1 MKGFQVIN
9 MIKAVLIDIDDTI
22 FDFEKCSKNAFKKTL
37 KKLDLSYEEKDF
49 SYFNKV
55 NYILWSKQKLGEIN
69 IEEVFTHRSI
79 MMSKY
84 FELDIEKE
92 IFNDLFVEFL
102 YDEIEMVDGIED
114 LLSYLWDKYQI
125 YAASNG
131 LYDMQVNRIKK
142 SNLSKYFKDIFVSDK
157 IGYEKPDERFFN
169 KIMDITK
176 YSNDDLIMIGD
187 SIKSDIIG
195 AKNSN
200 IKSIYFNK
208 ENKKIS
214 DKNFT
219 YQVKN
224 LSEIKKIL

>member
-1 MKGFQVIN
+1 

-22 FDFEKCSKNAFKKTL
+22 FDFEKCSKNSFLKTL
-37 KKLDLSYEEKDF
+37 EKFNIKFKEEDF

-55 NYILWSKQKLGEIN
+55 NDILWTKQKLGEIN
-69 IEEVFTHRSI
+69 IKEVFIKRDYL
-79 MMSKY
+79 MGKY
-84 FELDIEKE
+84 FNIDIEKGL
-92 IFNDLFVEFL
+92 FNDLFVKFL

-114 LLSYLWDKYQI
+114 LLLYLSDKYKI
-125 YAASNG
+125 FTASNG
-131 LYDMQVNRIKK
+131 IYKMQENRLKK
-142 SNLSKYFKDIFVSDK
+142 SNLDKYFDNVFVSDK
-157 IGYEKPDERFFN
+157 IGFEKPDKKFFQ
-169 KIMDITK
+169 KIMDLTK
-176 YSNDDLIMIGD
+176 FSNDDLIMIGD

-195 AKNSN
+195 AKNSK

-208 ENKKIS
+208 EDKKIS

>member
-1 MKGFQVIN
+1 

-22 FDFEKCSKNAFKKTL
+22 FDFEKCSKNSFLKTL
-37 KKLDLSYEEKDF
+37 EKFNLKFKEEDF

-55 NYILWSKQKLGEIN
+55 NDILWTKQKLGEIN
-69 IEEVFTHRSI
+69 IKEVFIKRDYL
-79 MMSKY
+79 MGKY
-84 FELDIEKE
+84 FNLDIEKGL
-92 IFNDLFVEFL
+92 FNDLFVKFL

-114 LLSYLWDKYQI
+114 LLLYLSDKYQI
-125 YAASNG
+125 FTASNG
-131 LYDMQVNRIKK
+131 IYKMQENRLKK
-142 SNLSKYFKDIFVSDK
+142 SNLDKYFNEIFVSEK
-157 IGYEKPDERFFN
+157 IGYEKPDKKFFK

-176 YSNDDLIMIGD
+176 FSNDDLIMIGD

-195 AKNSN
+195 AKNSK

-208 ENKKIS
+208 EDKKII

>member
-1 MKGFQVIN
+1 

-22 FDFEKCSKNAFKKTL
+22 FDFEKCSKNSFLKTL
-37 KKLDLSYEEKDF
+37 EKFNLKFKEEDF

-55 NYILWSKQKLGEIN
+55 NDILWTKQKLGEIN
-69 IEEVFTHRSI
+69 IKEVFIKRDYL
-79 MMSKY
+79 MGKY
-84 FELDIEKE
+84 FNLDIEKGL
-92 IFNDLFVEFL
+92 FNDLFVKFL

-114 LLSYLWDKYQI
+114 LLLYLSDKYKI
-125 YAASNG
+125 FTASNG
-131 LYDMQVNRIKK
+131 IFKMQENRLKK
-142 SNLSKYFKDIFVSDK
+142 SNLDKYFDNVFVSDK
-157 IGYEKPDERFFN
+157 IGFEKPDKKFFQ
-169 KIMDITK
+169 KIMDLTK
-176 YSNDDLIMIGD
+176 FSNDDLIMIGD

-195 AKNSN
+195 AKNSK

-208 ENKKIS
+208 EDKKIS

>member
-1 MKGFQVIN
+1 

-37 KKLDLSYEEKDF
+37 KNLDLSYKEKDF

-55 NYILWSKQKLGEIN
+55 NDILWTKQKLGEIN
-69 IEEVFTHRSI
+69 IEEVFEHRSI

-84 FELDIEKE
+84 FELDIKKGL
-92 IFNDLFVEFL
+92 FNDLFVKFL
-102 YDEIEMVDGIED
+102 YDEIEMVDEVED
-114 LLSYLWDKYQI
+114 LLSYLSDKYLI
-125 YAASNG
+125 FAASNG
-131 LYDMQVNRIKK
+131 VYDMQVNRIKK
-142 SNLSKYFKDIFVSDK
+142 SYLDKYFKDIFVSDK
-157 IGYEKPDERFFN
+157 IGFEKPDKRFFQ
-169 KIMDITK
+169 KIMNITK
-176 YSNDDLIMIGD
+176 FSNDDLIMIGD

>member
-1 MKGFQVIN
+1 

-22 FDFEKCSKNAFKKTL
+22 FDFEKCSKNSFLKTL
-37 KKLDLSYEEKDF
+37 EKFNLKFKEEDF

-55 NYILWSKQKLGEIN
+55 NDILWTKQKLGEIN
-69 IEEVFTHRSI
+69 IKEVFIKRDYL
-79 MMSKY
+79 MVKY
-84 FELDIEKE
+84 FNLDIEKGL
-92 IFNDLFVEFL
+92 FNDLFVKFL
-102 YDEIEMVDGIED
+102 YDEIEIVDGIED
-114 LLSYLWDKYQI
+114 LLLYLSDKYKI
-125 YAASNG
+125 FTASNG
-131 LYDMQVNRIKK
+131 IFKMQENRLKK
-142 SNLSKYFKDIFVSDK
+142 SNLDKYFDNVFVSDK
-157 IGYEKPDERFFN
+157 IGFEKPDKKFFQ

-195 AKNSN
+195 AKNSK

-208 ENKKIS
+208 EDKKIS

>member
-1 MKGFQVIN
+1 

-22 FDFEKCSKNAFKKTL
+22 FDFEKCSKNSFLKTL
-37 KKLDLSYEEKDF
+37 EKFNIKFKEEDF

-55 NYILWSKQKLGEIN
+55 NDILWTKQKLGEIN
-69 IEEVFTHRSI
+69 IKEVFIKRDYL
-79 MMSKY
+79 MGKY
-84 FELDIEKE
+84 FNLDIEKGL
-92 IFNDLFVEFL
+92 FNDLFVKFL
-102 YDEIEMVDGIED
+102 YDEIEMIDGIED
-114 LLSYLWDKYQI
+114 LLLYLSDKYKI
-125 YAASNG
+125 FTASNG
-131 LYDMQVNRIKK
+131 IYKMQENRLKK
-142 SNLSKYFKDIFVSDK
+142 SNLDKYFDKIFVSDK
-157 IGYEKPDERFFN
+157 IGYEKPDKRFFQ

-195 AKNSN
+195 AKNSK

>member
-1 MKGFQVIN
+1 

-22 FDFEKCSKNAFKKTL
+22 FDFEKCSKNSFLKTL
-37 KKLDLSYEEKDF
+37 EKFNLKFKEEDF

-55 NYILWSKQKLGEIN
+55 NDILWTKQKLGEIN
-69 IEEVFTHRSI
+69 IKEVFIKRDYL
-79 MMSKY
+79 MDKY
-84 FELDIEKE
+84 FNLDIEKGL
-92 IFNDLFVEFL
+92 FNDLFVKFL

-114 LLSYLWDKYQI
+114 LLLYLSDKYKI
-125 YAASNG
+125 FTASNG
-131 LYDMQVNRIKK
+131 IFKMQENRLKK
-142 SNLSKYFKDIFVSDK
+142 SNLYKYFDNIFVSDK
-157 IGYEKPDERFFN
+157 IGFEKPDKKFFQ
-169 KIMDITK
+169 KIMDLTK
-176 YSNDDLIMIGD
+176 FSNDDLIVIGD

-195 AKNSN
+195 AKNSK

-208 ENKKIS
+208 EDKKIT

>member
-1 MKGFQVIN
+1 

-157 IGYEKPDERFFN
+157 ISYEKPDERFFK

>member
-1 MKGFQVIN
+1 

-22 FDFEKCSKNAFKKTL
+22 FDFEKCSKNSFLKTL
-37 KKLDLSYEEKDF
+37 EKFNLKFKEQDF

-55 NYILWSKQKLGEIN
+55 NDILWTKQKLGEIN
-69 IEEVFTHRSI
+69 IKEVFIKRNYL
-79 MMSKY
+79 MGKY
-84 FELDIEKE
+84 FNLDIEKGL
-92 IFNDLFVEFL
+92 FNDLFVKFL

-114 LLSYLWDKYQI
+114 LLLYLSDKYKI
-125 YAASNG
+125 FTASNG
-131 LYDMQVNRIKK
+131 IFKMQENRLKK
-142 SNLSKYFKDIFVSDK
+142 SNLDKYFDKIFVSDK
-157 IGYEKPDERFFN
+157 IGYEKPDKKFFQ
-169 KIMDITK
+169 KIMDLTK
-176 YSNDDLIMIGD
+176 FSNDDLIMIGD

-195 AKNSN
+195 AKNSK

-208 ENKKIS
+208 EDKKIT

>member
-1 MKGFQVIN
+1 

-22 FDFEKCSKNAFKKTL
+22 FDFEKCSKNSFLKTL
-37 KKLDLSYEEKDF
+37 EKFNLKFKEEDF

-55 NYILWSKQKLGEIN
+55 NDILWTKQKLGEIN
-69 IEEVFTHRSI
+69 IKEVFIKRDYL
-79 MMSKY
+79 MDKY
-84 FELDIEKE
+84 FNLDIEKGL
-92 IFNDLFVEFL
+92 FNDLFVKFL

-114 LLSYLWDKYQI
+114 LLLYLSDKYKI
-125 YAASNG
+125 FTASNG
-131 LYDMQVNRIKK
+131 IFKMQENRLKK
-142 SNLSKYFKDIFVSDK
+142 SNLDKYFDKIFVSDK
-157 IGYEKPDERFFN
+157 IGYEKPDKKFFQ
-169 KIMDITK
+169 KIMDLTK
-176 YSNDDLIMIGD
+176 FSNDDLIMIGD

-195 AKNSN
+195 AKNSK

-208 ENKKIS
+208 EDKKIS

>member
-1 MKGFQVIN
+1 MT

-37 KKLDLSYEEKDF
+37 KKLDLFYEEKDF
-49 SYFNKV
+49 SYFNEV
-55 NYILWSKQKLGEIN
+55 NDILWTKQKLGELNIN
-69 IEEVFTHRSI
+69 QVFIERSN

-84 FELDIEKE
+84 FGLDIEKE
-92 IFNDLFVEFL
+92 IFNNLFVEFL
-102 YDEIEMVDGIED
+102 YDEIEIVDEIEN
-114 LLSYLWDKYQI
+114 LLSYLSNKYQI
-125 YAASNG
+125 FAASNG
-131 LYDMQVNRIKK
+131 VYDMQVNRIKK
-142 SNLSKYFKDIFVSDK
+142 SNLDKYFDEIFVSDK
-157 IGYEKPDERFFN
+157 IGFEKPDKRFFQ
-169 KIMDITK
+169 KIMNITK
-176 YSNDDLIMIGD
+176 FSNDDLIMIGD

-208 ENKKIS
+208 ENKKNS
-214 DKNFT
+214 DENFT

>member
-1 MKGFQVIN
+1 

-22 FDFEKCSKNAFKKTL
+22 FDFEKCSKNSFLKTL
-37 KKLDLSYEEKDF
+37 EKFNLKFKEEDF

-55 NYILWSKQKLGEIN
+55 NDILWTKQKLGEIN
-69 IEEVFTHRSI
+69 IKEVFIKRDYL
-79 MMSKY
+79 MVKY
-84 FELDIEKE
+84 FNLDIEKGL
-92 IFNDLFVEFL
+92 FNDLFVKFL

-114 LLSYLWDKYQI
+114 LLLYLSDKYKI
-125 YAASNG
+125 FTASNG
-131 LYDMQVNRIKK
+131 IYKMQENRLKK
-142 SNLSKYFKDIFVSDK
+142 SNLDKYFDNVFVSDK
-157 IGYEKPDERFFN
+157 IGFEKPDKKFFQ
-169 KIMDITK
+169 KIMDLTK
-176 YSNDDLIMIGD
+176 FSNDDLIMIGD

-195 AKNSN
+195 AKNSK

-208 ENKKIS
+208 EDKKIS

>member
-1 MKGFQVIN
+1 

-22 FDFEKCSKNAFKKTL
+22 FDFEKCSKNSFLKTL
-37 KKLDLSYEEKDF
+37 EKFNLKFKEEDF

-55 NYILWSKQKLGEIN
+55 NDILWTKQKLGEIN
-69 IEEVFTHRSI
+69 IKEVFMKRDYL
-79 MMSKY
+79 MGKY
-84 FELDIEKE
+84 FNLDIERGL
-92 IFNDLFVEFL
+92 FNDLFVKFL

-114 LLSYLWDKYQI
+114 LLLYLSDKYKI
-125 YAASNG
+125 FTASNG
-131 LYDMQVNRIKK
+131 IFKMQENRLKK
-142 SNLSKYFKDIFVSDK
+142 SNLDKYFDKIFVSDK
-157 IGYEKPDERFFN
+157 IGFEKPDKKFFQ
-169 KIMDITK
+169 KIMDLTK
-176 YSNDDLIMIGD
+176 FSNDDLIMIGD

-195 AKNSN
+195 AKNSK

-208 ENKKIS
+208 EDKKIS

>member
-1 MKGFQVIN
+1 

-22 FDFEKCSKNAFKKTL
+22 FDFEKCSKNSFLKTL
-37 KKLDLSYEEKDF
+37 EKFNLKFKEEDF

-55 NYILWSKQKLGEIN
+55 NDILWTKQKLGEIN
-69 IEEVFTHRSI
+69 IKEVFIKRDYL
-79 MMSKY
+79 MGKY
-84 FELDIEKE
+84 FNIDIEKGL
-92 IFNDLFVEFL
+92 FNDLFVKFL

-114 LLSYLWDKYQI
+114 LLLYLSDKYKI
-125 YAASNG
+125 FTASNG
-131 LYDMQVNRIKK
+131 IYKMQENRLKK
-142 SNLSKYFKDIFVSDK
+142 SNLDKYFDKIFVSDK
-157 IGYEKPDERFFN
+157 IGFEKPDKKFFQ
-169 KIMDITK
+169 KIMDLTK
-176 YSNDDLIMIGD
+176 FSNDDLIMIGD

-195 AKNSN
+195 AKNSK

-208 ENKKIS
+208 EDKKIT

>member
-1 MKGFQVIN
+1 

-22 FDFEKCSKNAFKKTL
+22 FDFEKCSKNSFLKTL
-37 KKLDLSYEEKDF
+37 EKFNLKFKEEDF

-55 NYILWSKQKLGEIN
+55 NDILWTKQKLGEIN
-69 IEEVFTHRSI
+69 IKEVFIKRDYL
-79 MMSKY
+79 MGKY
-84 FELDIEKE
+84 FNIDIEKGL
-92 IFNDLFVEFL
+92 FNDLFVKFL

-114 LLSYLWDKYQI
+114 LLLYLSDKYKI
-125 YAASNG
+125 FTASNG
-131 LYDMQVNRIKK
+131 IYKMQENRLKK
-142 SNLSKYFKDIFVSDK
+142 SNLDKYFDKIFVSEK
-157 IGYEKPDERFFN
+157 IGYEKPDERFFQ
-169 KIMDITK
+169 KIMDLTK

-195 AKNSN
+195 AKNSK
-200 IKSIYFNK
+200 IKSIYFNN

>member
-1 MKGFQVIN
+1 

-22 FDFEKCSKNAFKKTL
+22 FDFEKCSRNSFVKTL
-37 KKLDLSYEEKDF
+37 EKLNLKFKEEDF

-55 NYILWSKQKLGEIN
+55 NDILWTEQKLGKIN
-69 IEEVFTHRSI
+69 IKEVFIKRDYL
-79 MMSKY
+79 MGKY
-84 FELDIEKE
+84 FNLDIEKGL
-92 IFNDLFVEFL
+92 FNDLFVKFL

-114 LLSYLWDKYQI
+114 LLLYLSEKYKI
-125 YAASNG
+125 FAASNG
-131 LYDMQVNRIKK
+131 IYKMQENRLKK
-142 SNLSKYFKDIFVSDK
+142 SNLDKYFDKIFVSEK
-157 IGYEKPDERFFN
+157 IGYEKPDKKFFK

-176 YSNDDLIMIGD
+176 FSNDDLIMIGD

-195 AKNSN
+195 AKNSK

-208 ENKKIS
+208 EDKKIS
-214 DKNFT
+214 NKNFT

>member
-1 MKGFQVIN
+1 

-22 FDFEKCSKNAFKKTL
+22 FDFEKCSKNSFLKTL
-37 KKLDLSYEEKDF
+37 EKFNLKFKEEDF

-55 NYILWSKQKLGEIN
+55 NDILWTKQKLGKIN
-69 IEEVFTHRSI
+69 IKEVFIKRDYL
-79 MMSKY
+79 MDKY
-84 FELDIEKE
+84 FNLDIEKGL
-92 IFNDLFVEFL
+92 FNDLFVKFL

-114 LLSYLWDKYQI
+114 LLLYLSDKYKI
-125 YAASNG
+125 FTASNG
-131 LYDMQVNRIKK
+131 IYKMQENRLKK
-142 SNLSKYFKDIFVSDK
+142 SNLDKYFDKIFVSDK
-157 IGYEKPDERFFN
+157 IGFEKPDKKFFQ
-169 KIMDITK
+169 KIMDLTK
-176 YSNDDLIMIGD
+176 FSNDDLIMIGD

-195 AKNSN
+195 AKNSK

-208 ENKKIS
+208 EDKKIS

>member
-1 MKGFQVIN
+1 

-22 FDFEKCSKNAFKKTL
+22 FDFEKCSKNSFLKTL
-37 KKLDLSYEEKDF
+37 EKFNLKFKEEDF

-55 NYILWSKQKLGEIN
+55 NDILWTKQKLGEIN
-69 IEEVFTHRSI
+69 IKEVFIKRDYL
-79 MMSKY
+79 MVKY
-84 FELDIEKE
+84 FNLDIEKGL
-92 IFNDLFVEFL
+92 FNDLFVKFL

-114 LLSYLWDKYQI
+114 LLLYLSDKYKI
-125 YAASNG
+125 FTASNG
-131 LYDMQVNRIKK
+131 IYEMQENRLKK
-142 SNLSKYFKDIFVSDK
+142 SNLDKYFDKIFVSDK
-157 IGYEKPDERFFN
+157 IGFEKPDKKFFQ
-169 KIMDITK
+169 KIMDLTK
-176 YSNDDLIMIGD
+176 FSNDDLIMIGD

-195 AKNSN
+195 AKNSK

-208 ENKKIS
+208 EDKKIT

>member
-1 MKGFQVIN
+1 MT

-37 KKLDLSYEEKDF
+37 KKLDLSYKEKDF

-55 NYILWSKQKLGEIN
+55 NDILWTKQKLGNIN
-69 IEEVFTHRSI
+69 IEEVFIERSN

-84 FELDIEKE
+84 FGLDIEKE
-92 IFNDLFVEFL
+92 IFNNLFVEFL
-102 YDEIEMVDGIED
+102 YDEIEMIDEVEG
-114 LLSYLWDKYQI
+114 LLSYLSDKYQI
-125 YAASNG
+125 FAASNG
-131 LYDMQVNRIKK
+131 VYDMQVNRIKK
-142 SNLSKYFKDIFVSDK
+142 SNLDKYFKDIFVSDK
-157 IGYEKPDERFFN
+157 IGFEKPDKRFFQ
-169 KIMDITK
+169 KIMNFTK
-176 YSNDDLIMIGD
+176 FSNNDLIMIGD

-208 ENKKIS
+208 ENKKNS

>member
-1 MKGFQVIN
+1 MT

-37 KKLDLSYEEKDF
+37 KKLDLFYEEKDF

-55 NYILWSKQKLGEIN
+55 NDILWTKQKLGELNIN
-69 IEEVFTHRSI
+69 QVFIERSN

-84 FELDIEKE
+84 FGLDIEKE
-92 IFNDLFVEFL
+92 IFNNLFVEFL
-102 YDEIEMVDGIED
+102 YDEIEIVDEIED
-114 LLSYLWDKYQI
+114 LLSYLSNKYQI
-125 YAASNG
+125 FAASNG
-131 LYDMQVNRIKK
+131 VYDMQVNRIKK
-142 SNLSKYFKDIFVSDK
+142 SNLDIYFKDIFVSDK
-157 IGYEKPDERFFN
+157 IGFEKPDKRFFQ
-169 KIMDITK
+169 KIMNITK
-176 YSNDDLIMIGD
+176 FSNDDLIMIGD

-208 ENKKIS
+208 ENKKNS
-214 DKNFT
+214 DENFT

>member
-1 MKGFQVIN
+1 

-37 KKLDLSYEEKDF
+37 KKLDLFYEEKDF

-55 NYILWSKQKLGEIN
+55 NDILWTKQKLGELNIN
-69 IEEVFTHRSI
+69 QVFIERSN

-84 FELDIEKE
+84 FGLDIEKE
-92 IFNDLFVEFL
+92 IFNNLFVEFL
-102 YDEIEMVDGIED
+102 YDEIEIVDEIED
-114 LLSYLWDKYQI
+114 LLSYLSNKYQI
-125 YAASNG
+125 FAASNG
-131 LYDMQVNRIKK
+131 VYDMQVNRLKK
-142 SNLSKYFKDIFVSDK
+142 SNLDKYFDEIFVSDK
-157 IGYEKPDERFFN
+157 VGFEKPDKRFFQ
-169 KIMDITK
+169 KIMNITK
-176 YSNDDLIMIGD
+176 FSNDDLIMIGD

-208 ENKKIS
+208 ENKKNS
-214 DKNFT
+214 DENFT

>member
-1 MKGFQVIN
+1 

-22 FDFEKCSKNAFKKTL
+22 FDFEKCSKNAFKNTL
-37 KKLDLSYEEKDF
+37 KKLDLSYKEKDF
-49 SYFNKV
+49 LYFNEV
-55 NYILWSKQKLGEIN
+55 NDILWNKQKLGKIN
-69 IEEVFTHRSI
+69 INEVFIERSI

-102 YDEIEMVDGIED
+102 YDEIEMVDEIED
-114 LLSYLWDKYQI
+114 LLSYLSNKYQI

-131 LYDMQVNRIKK
+131 IYDMQINRLKK
-142 SNLSKYFKDIFVSDK
+142 SNLDKYFKDIFVSDK
-157 IGYEKPDERFFN
+157 MGYEKPDKRFFE
-169 KIMDITK
+169 KIMNITK
-176 YSNDDLIMIGD
+176 YSNNNLIMIGD

-195 AKNSN
+195 AKNSG

-208 ENKKIS
+208 GNKKIS
-214 DKNFT
+214 DKDFT
-219 YQVKN
+219 YQVKK

>member
-1 MKGFQVIN
+1 

-37 KKLDLSYEEKDF
+37 KNLDLSYKEKDF

-55 NYILWSKQKLGEIN
+55 NDILWTKQKLGKIN
-69 IEEVFTHRSI
+69 IKEVFIERSN
-79 MMSKY
+79 MMSEY
-84 FELDIEKE
+84 FELDIKKGL
-92 IFNDLFVEFL
+92 FNDLFVEFL
-102 YDEIEMVDGIED
+102 FDEIDLVIGIED
-114 LLSYLWDKYQI
+114 LLIYLSKKYQI
-125 YAASNG
+125 FAASNG
-131 LYDMQVNRIKK
+131 VFDMQVNRIKK
-142 SNLSKYFKDIFVSDK
+142 SNLSKYFKGIFVSDI
-157 IGYEKPDERFFN
+157 IGYEKTDERFFK

-176 YSNDDLIMIGD
+176 YSNDELIMVGD

-195 AKNSN
+195 AKNSK

-224 LSEIKKIL
+224 LSEIKNIL

>member
-1 MKGFQVIN
+1 

-37 KKLDLSYEEKDF
+37 KKLDLSYKEKDF
-49 SYFNKV
+49 LYFNKV
-55 NYILWSKQKLGEIN
+55 NDILWSKQKFGEIN
-69 IEEVFTHRSI
+69 IEEVFTHRSN

-114 LLSYLWDKYQI
+114 LLSYLSNKYQI

-131 LYDMQVNRIKK
+131 VYEMQINRIKK

-157 IGYEKPDERFFN
+157 IGYEKPDERFFK

-195 AKNSN
+195 ARNSK

-208 ENKKIS
+208 ENKKKS

-219 YQVKN
+219 YQVKK

>member
-1 MKGFQVIN
+1 MT

-37 KKLDLSYEEKDF
+37 KKLDLFYEEKDF

-55 NYILWSKQKLGEIN
+55 NDILWTKQKLGNIN
-69 IEEVFTHRSI
+69 IEEVFIERSN

-84 FELDIEKE
+84 FGLDIEKE
-92 IFNDLFVEFL
+92 IFNNLFVEFL
-102 YDEIEMVDGIED
+102 YDEIEIVDEIED
-114 LLSYLWDKYQI
+114 LLSYLSNKYQI

-131 LYDMQVNRIKK
+131 VYDMQVNRIKK
-142 SNLSKYFKDIFVSDK
+142 SNLDKYFDEIFVSDK
-157 IGYEKPDERFFN
+157 IGFEKPDKRFFQ
-169 KIMDITK
+169 KIMNITK
-176 YSNDDLIMIGD
+176 FSNDDLIMIGD

-208 ENKKIS
+208 ENKKNS
-214 DKNFT
+214 DENFT

>member
-55 NYILWSKQKLGEIN
+55 NDILWTKQKLGEIN
-69 IEEVFTHRSI
+69 IEEVFEHRSI

-102 YDEIEMVDGIED
+102 YDEVEMVDGIED

-131 LYDMQVNRIKK
+131 VYEMQVNRIKK

-157 IGYEKPDERFFN
+157 ISYEKPDEKFFKKVMN
-169 KIMDITK
+169 ITK
-176 YSNDDLIMIGD
+176 FSNDDLIIIGD

-219 YQVKN
+219 YQVEF

>member
-1 MKGFQVIN
+1 

-22 FDFEKCSKNAFKKTL
+22 FDFDKCSKNAFKKTL
-37 KKLDLSYEEKDF
+37 KKLDLSYKEKDF
-49 SYFNKV
+49 LYFNEV
-55 NYILWSKQKLGEIN
+55 NDILWNKQKLGKIN
-69 IEEVFTHRSI
+69 INEVFIERSI
-79 MMSKY
+79 MLSKY

-102 YDEIEMVDGIED
+102 YDEIEMVDEIED
-114 LLSYLWDKYQI
+114 LLSYLSNKYQI

-131 LYDMQVNRIKK
+131 IYGMQINRLKK
-142 SNLSKYFKDIFVSDK
+142 SNLDKYFEDIFVSDK
-157 IGYEKPDERFFN
+157 IGYEKPDKRFFE
-169 KIMDITK
+169 KIMNLTK
-176 YSNDDLIMIGD
+176 YSNNDLIMVGD

-195 AKNSN
+195 AKNSK

-208 ENKKIS
+208 EDKKIS

>member
-1 MKGFQVIN
+1 

-22 FDFEKCSKNAFKKTL
+22 FDFEKCSKNSFLKTL
-37 KKLDLSYEEKDF
+37 EKFNLKFKEEDF

-55 NYILWSKQKLGEIN
+55 NDILWTKQKLGEIN
-69 IEEVFTHRSI
+69 IKEVFIKRDYL
-79 MMSKY
+79 MGKY
-84 FELDIEKE
+84 FNIDIEKGL
-92 IFNDLFVEFL
+92 FNDLFVKFL

-114 LLSYLWDKYQI
+114 LLLYLSDKYKI
-125 YAASNG
+125 FTASNG
-131 LYDMQVNRIKK
+131 VYDMQVNRIKK
-142 SNLSKYFKDIFVSDK
+142 SNLSKYFTDIFVSDK
-157 IGYEKPDERFFN
+157 IGYEKPDKRFFQ

-187 SIKSDIIG
+187 SMKSDIIG
-195 AKNSN
+195 AKNSK